1 MVKFN
6 TLLVRG
12 GRPDDNSTG
21 AVNVPIYNSST
32 FRYPKLGSDVKWD
45 YERSGNPTRDA
56 VEEVCAELENGDR
69 GFAFSSGMAAIHAA
83 LALFKPGDHIIIG
96 DNIYGGTFRLVNDF
110 LKPRGLEFT
119 EVDTQNVEAVA
130 AAFKPNTKGVYFE
143 PVTNPLLKV
152 SSVKEIAKVAHEH
165 DALVVVDNTFL
176 TPYLQK
182 PLDLGADVVLHSA
195 TKYLGGH
202 SDFTA
207 GMIVTKTKELSDRV
221 YAVQNTI
228 GAVLAP
234 QEANLLRRGIQTL
247 NLRMDRHIQNAEK
260 IITYLESNPKV
271 SRIYYPT
278 VDKSSQDY
286 KIISDEAK
294 GAGGVLSFEIKDG
307 LDAAKFVN
315 SLQLIILAVSLGAA
329 ESLVEVPAF
338 MSHFEIPKP
347 ERLKMGIKDELIRL
361 SVGLEDADDL
371 IVDLDQAFDKI

>member
-119 EVDTQNVEAVA
+119 EVDTQNVDAVA

-152 SSVKEIAKVAHEH
+152 SSVKQIAKVAHEH

-260 IITYLESNPKV
+260 IIAYLESNPKV

-286 KIISDEAK
+286 QIISDEAK

-307 LDAAKFVN
+307 LDATKFVN

-371 IVDLDQAFDKI
+371 IADLDQAFDKI

>member
-12 GRPDDNSTG
+12 GKPDDNNTG

-32 FRYPKLGSDVKWD
+32 FRYLKLGTDVRWD

-56 VEEVCAELENGDR
+56 VENVCAELENGDR

-83 LALFKPGDHIIIG
+83 LSLFKPGDHIIIG

-110 LKPRGLEFT
+110 LKPRGIEFS
-119 EVDTQNVEAVA
+119 EVDTQDVQAVEA
-130 AAFKPNTKGVYFE
+130 AFQKNTKAVYFE
-143 PVTNPLLKV
+143 TVTNPLLKV
-152 SSVKEIAKVAHEH
+152 SSVKQLAQVAHQH
-165 DALVVVDNTFL
+165 HAMVIVDNTFL
-176 TPYLQK
+176 TPYLQR
-182 PLDLGADVVLHSA
+182 PLDLGADLVLHSA

-207 GMIVTKTKELSDRV
+207 GIIVTKTKELSDQV
-221 YAVQNTI
+221 YTLQNSI

-247 NLRMDRHIQNAEK
+247 NIRMDRHIQNAQK
-260 IITYLESNPKV
+260 IIDYLLSNPKV
-271 SRIYYPT
+271 GKVYYPT
-278 VDKSSQDY
+278 VDKSSEDY
-286 KIISDEAK
+286 QIITDEAN
-294 GAGGVLSFEIKDG
+294 GVGGVLSFELQDG

-315 SLQLIILAVSLGAA
+315 SLKLIILAVSLGAA

-347 ERLKMGIKDELIRL
+347 QRLEMGIKDELIRL

-371 IVDLDQAFDKI
+371 IADLDQAFAKI

>member
-56 VEEVCAELENGDR
+56 VEDVCAELENGDR

-119 EVDTQNVEAVA
+119 EVDTQDVNAVA

-152 SSVKEIAKVAHEH
+152 SSVKRIAKVAHEH

-207 GMIVTKTKELSDRV
+207 GMIVTKTKELSDRI

-260 IITYLESNPKV
+260 IIAYLESNPKV

-286 KIISDEAK
+286 KIISDEAR

-371 IVDLDQAFDKI
+371 IADLDQAFQKI

>member
-119 EVDTQNVEAVA
+119 EVDTQDVDAVA

-260 IITYLESNPKV
+260 IIAYLESNPKV
-271 SRIYYPT
+271 SKIYYPT

-286 KIISDEAK
+286 QIISDEAK

-371 IVDLDQAFDKI
+371 IADLDQAFDKI

>member
-56 VEEVCAELENGDR
+56 VEDVCAELEHGDR

-119 EVDTQNVEAVA
+119 EVDTQDVNAVA
-130 AAFKPNTKGVYFE
+130 AAFKSNTKGVYFE

-152 SSVKEIAKVAHEH
+152 SSVKQIAKVSHEH
-165 DALVVVDNTFL
+165 GALVVVDNTFL

-260 IITYLESNPKV
+260 IIAYLESNPKV

-286 KIISDEAK
+286 KIISDEAR

-371 IVDLDQAFDKI
+371 IADLDQAFQKI

>member
-119 EVDTQNVEAVA
+119 EVDTQNVDAVA

-152 SSVKEIAKVAHEH
+152 SSVKQIAKVAHEH

-260 IITYLESNPKV
+260 IIAYLESNPKV

-286 KIISDEAK
+286 RIISDEAK

-371 IVDLDQAFDKI
+371 IADLDQAFDKI

>member
-56 VEEVCAELENGDR
+56 VEEVCAKLENGDR

-83 LALFKPGDHIIIG
+83 LSLFKPGDHIIIG

-119 EVDTQNVEAVA
+119 EVDTQDVDAVA
-130 AAFKPNTKGVYFE
+130 AAFKQNTKGVYFE

-165 DALVVVDNTFL
+165 DTLVVVDNTFL

-286 KIISDEAK
+286 QIISDEAK

-371 IVDLDQAFDKI
+371 IADLDQAFDKI

>member
-12 GRPDDNSTG
+12 GRPNDNSTG

-32 FRYPKLGSDVKWD
+32 FRYPKLGADVKWD

-56 VEEVCAELENGDR
+56 VEDVCAKLENGDR
-69 GFAFSSGMAAIHAA
+69 GFTFSSGMAAIHAA
-83 LALFKPGDHIIIG
+83 LALFKPGDHLIIG

-119 EVDTQNVEAVA
+119 EVDTQDADAVA

-152 SSVKEIAKVAHEH
+152 SSVKQISQIAHQH
-165 DALVVVDNTFL
+165 NALVVVDNTFL
-176 TPYLQK
+176 TPYLQR

-207 GMIVTKTKELSDRV
+207 GMIVTKTKDLSDQI
-221 YAVQNTI
+221 YAIQNTI

-247 NLRMDRHIQNAEK
+247 NIRMDRHIQNAEK
-260 IITYLESNPKV
+260 IIAYLQSNPKV
-271 SRIYYPT
+271 AKIYYPT
-278 VDKSSQDY
+278 VDKASQDY
-286 KIISDEAK
+286 QIISDEAK
-294 GAGGVLSFEIKDG
+294 GAGGVLSFEVQPG

-347 ERLKMGIKDELIRL
+347 ERLKMGIQDELIRL

-371 IVDLDQAFDKI
+371 IADLDQAFQQI

>member
-12 GRPDDNSTG
+12 GRPNDNSTG

-32 FRYPKLGSDVKWD
+32 FRYPKLGADVKWD

-56 VEEVCAELENGDR
+56 VEDVCAKLENGDR

-83 LALFKPGDHIIIG
+83 LALFKPGDHLIIG

-119 EVDTQNVEAVA
+119 EVDTQDADAVA

-152 SSVKEIAKVAHEH
+152 SSVKQISQIAHQH
-165 DALVVVDNTFL
+165 NALVVVDNTFL
-176 TPYLQK
+176 TPYLQR

-207 GMIVTKTKELSDRV
+207 GMIVTKTKDLSDQI
-221 YAVQNTI
+221 YAIQNTI

-247 NLRMDRHIQNAEK
+247 NIRMDRHIQNAEK
-260 IITYLESNPKV
+260 IIAYLQSNPKV
-271 SRIYYPT
+271 AKIYYPT
-278 VDKSSQDY
+278 VDKTSQDY
-286 KIISDEAK
+286 QIISDEAK
-294 GAGGVLSFEIKDG
+294 GAGGVLSFEVQPG

-347 ERLKMGIKDELIRL
+347 ERLKMGIQDELIRL

-371 IVDLDQAFDKI
+371 IADLDQAFQQI

>member
-12 GRPDDNSTG
+12 GRPDGNSTG

-56 VEEVCAELENGDR
+56 VEDVCAELEHGDR

-119 EVDTQNVEAVA
+119 EVDTQDVNAVA
-130 AAFKPNTKGVYFE
+130 AAFKSNTKGVYFE

-152 SSVKEIAKVAHEH
+152 SSVKQIAKVAHEH
-165 DALVVVDNTFL
+165 GALVVVDNTFL

-260 IITYLESNPKV
+260 IIAYLESNPKV

-286 KIISDEAK
+286 KIISDEAR

-371 IVDLDQAFDKI
+371 IADLDQAFQKI